1 MGKYGRPKLSEN
13 KRRTAKAPN
22 VRLNEE
28 ELEIVGRKAGNAGVT
43 MTEWMRLAA
52 LERDPL
58 PHHAI
63 PELNGVAWLELSK
76 VAATVNGALWRFQPG
91 DEDGLHT
98 MLAALRCELA
108 AVRNDL
114 IGSVE

>member
-28 ELEIVGRKAGNAGVT
+28 ELEIVKQKAGDAGVT
-43 MTEWMRLAA
+43 VTEWMRLAA

-58 PHHAI
+58 PHRVI
-63 PELNGVAWLELSK
+63 PEMNGGAWLELSK
-76 VAATVNGALWRFQPG
+76 LATTVNGALSHFRPEDG
-91 DEDGLHT
+91 DELRT
-98 MLAALRCELA
+98 VLEALRYELA

-114 IGSVE
+114 IGSGE